1 MNVKDAIENRRSI
14 RKYIDKE
21 VPYEYLL
28 ELIYSAQLAPSA
40 KNRQPWRFKI
50 ITSEEKN
57 SIINMM
63 ISYDKNEKEKSS
75 DSISFTDNVMKESS
89 SIILIFRKEDKN
101 WRDFDLLSI
110 GACIENMCLYAEELG
125 LATLWI
131 GDIVFIKDKIN
142 DFLKIK
148 DLELVS
154 ALAIGYPNQ
163 TPKKRPRE
171 KLESIII

>member
-1 MNVKDAIENRRSI
+1 MKKKV
-14 RKYIDKE
+14 
-21 VPYEYLL
+21 
-28 ELIYSAQLAPSA
+28 
-40 KNRQPWRFKI
+40 FKI
-50 ITSEEKN
+50 L
-57 SIINMM
+57 
-63 ISYDKNEKEKSS
+63 
-75 DSISFTDNVMKESS
+75 F
-89 SIILIFRKEDKN
+89 IF
-101 WRDFDLLSI
+101 LLLLPI
-110 GACIENMCLYAEELG
+110 CLYAEELG

>member
-1 MNVKDAIENRRSI
+1 MNVKEAIENRRSI

-21 VPYEYLL
+21 VPHEYLL

-50 ITSEEKN
+50 LTNEEKN
-57 SIINMM
+57 AIINMM
-63 ISYDKNEKEKSS
+63 FSYDQEENEKLS
-75 DSISFTDNVMKESS
+75 DSISFTANVMKGASN
-89 SIILIFRKEDKN
+89 IILIFSKKDEK

-110 GACIENMCLYAEELG
+110 GACIENMCLYAEELY

-142 DFLKIK
+142 SYLKIK

-154 ALAIGYPNQ
+154 ALAVGYPNQ
-163 TPKKRPRE
+163 FPKKRPRE
-171 KLESIII
+171 PLETIII

>member
-1 MNVKDAIENRRSI
+1 MNIKEVIENRRSI
-14 RKYIDKE
+14 RKYKDKE
-21 VPYEYLL
+21 IPYEYLL

-50 ITSEEKN
+50 LTNEEKN
-57 SIINMM
+57 NIINMM
-63 ISYDKNEKEKSS
+63 ISYDEITKKKLS
-75 DSISFTDNVMKESS
+75 DSISFTANIMKESP
-89 SIILIFRKEDKN
+89 SIILIYRKEDKN

-110 GACIENMCLYAEELG
+110 GACIENMCLYAEELD

-142 DFLKIK
+142 SYLKIK

-154 ALAIGYPNQ
+154 ALAVGYPNQ
-163 TPKKRPRE
+163 FPKKRPRE
-171 KLESIII
+171 PLETIII

>member
-1 MNVKDAIENRRSI
+1 MNIKEVIENRRSI

-21 VPYEYLL
+21 VPHEYLL

-50 ITSEEKN
+50 LTNEEKN
-57 SIINMM
+57 NIINMM
-63 ISYDKNEKEKSS
+63 ISYDEITKKKLS
-75 DSISFTDNVMKESS
+75 DSISFTANIMKESP
-89 SIILIFRKEDKN
+89 SIILIYRKEDKN

-110 GACIENMCLYAEELG
+110 GACIENMCLYAEELD

-142 DFLKIK
+142 SYLKIK

-154 ALAIGYPNQ
+154 ALAVGYPNQ
-163 TPKKRPRE
+163 FPKKRPRE
-171 KLESIII
+171 PLESIII